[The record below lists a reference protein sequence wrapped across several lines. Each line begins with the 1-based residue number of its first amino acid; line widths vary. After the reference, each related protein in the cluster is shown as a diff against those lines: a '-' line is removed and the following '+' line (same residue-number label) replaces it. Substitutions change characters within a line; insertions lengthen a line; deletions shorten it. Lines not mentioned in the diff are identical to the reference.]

1 MAYRHSQRQA
11 VHAQSSQHLDNVQL
25 LVDAFLDLVDAGP
38 ILAVPLGLTATG
50 YPLQKERG
58 TGEIAR
64 HSYRFFFFAGRPFFI
79 TAKQVFVVYFF
90 SHP

>member
-1 MAYRHSQRQA
+1 VAYRHSQRQA

-64 HSYRFFFFAGRPFFI
+64 HSDRFFFAGRPFFI